1 MDLDPTLYSPHNDTP
16 PRSPSP
22 PAASTPLPPVTLP
35 SAPRPSV
42 SPSVSRVFQKKQSDS
57 PPTMSGGL
65 DLSVPPSPR
74 GGRGQESSL
83 RVGPQDDARDT
94 ASARDNI
101 LNLVSAG
108 QRALGSPSSFSTP
121 SLAMFMGGGAQRR
134 THRVGTGM
142 TEQEKEETER
152 LEREM
157 AATRAKWGDK
167 GAQAADAEPPRGG
180 MSLADLMKGGKS
192 DSTSS
197 PVAAKVAQRFQ
208 PETSRDTSAGSAAPA
223 QTSVEEPAA
232 QQPLVEA
239 KNVSRS
245 PPAAEVPAPE
255 KTTSAPVP
263 TAESRSPHAAASAE
277 PETATL
283 PRSAS
288 FGLGA
293 GNTLTR
299 LQSSNIVADRLKW
312 TEAMAQPGSADAP
325 PAAAAAP
332 PSPEK
337 RRSVLERWGRDEP
350 NSATPASPSRQR
362 SFVFDAGAPR
372 EELRKSPEVLDG
384 AKGHEKA
391 TSPAAAPASSPPLE
405 TAPAAKAGYTKP
417 TWSAAPIGVK
427 DPSKP
432 LSPPPVEDE
441 PTSPE
446 VRHTRGVALPGLSSA
461 PASKPVP
468 SPSARPAPLASPSA
482 PPESPVRTR
491 TTSTPTA
498 AAMAEPPASPGGRP
512 SVRAAA
518 MRWGQTAA
526 QSAAEKSE
534 ALQALKA
541 SYGVKVVPARG
552 QTMPAPGSLQQQQ
565 KRSEFDVP
573 PKSKSVEVPA
583 PAPALSFAREKK
595 AVEPAPA
602 PAPAPASV
610 ASPAPLKPSPSAAPT
625 PKAAPAASPAS
636 AKPAARTLVDDVVSA
651 VLAPRDVAHL
661 PPGETLSL
669 DIFHLNSPS
678 DDPHPIDHNHM
689 LFSSEV
695 VGIVYR
701 AAAPA
706 GADEDEDAVLTRTW
720 VWRGRDAQPT
730 PRTEERI
737 ARLAEKT
744 GTRPVEVQAG
754 KEGAELAEAF
764 AGQLTVCRGRR
775 DDFDHL
781 AAHMFLVQSHDG
793 AAFVEEADV
802 SIRTLCSGY
811 ATVFSSLGEVYA
823 WLGEGST
830 DLERHTACEFAESLA
845 DGRSVAVLAEGEET
859 ALFWHQLAAD
869 AGAEYASAH
878 YWRYRSIHPQTASLV
893 RFSPSGSTPFSL
905 VPSLELSPSHVSL
918 LDGGF
923 AEHWV
928 VVPEAVLAD
937 KKGDVELA
945 LEAAEKL
952 SAKWE
957 ERGFGARTPFHVLLT
972 PSLIPRD
979 LPFLS
984 RSLDFSPLNDG
995 AATPRKMRVYTAQEA
1010 REELL

>member
-1 MDLDPTLYSPHNDTP
+1 
-16 PRSPSP
+16 
-22 PAASTPLPPVTLP
+22 
-35 SAPRPSV
+35 
-42 SPSVSRVFQKKQSDS
+42 
-57 PPTMSGGL
+57 
-65 DLSVPPSPR
+65 
-74 GGRGQESSL
+74 
-83 RVGPQDDARDT
+83 
-94 ASARDNI
+94 
-101 LNLVSAG
+101 
-108 QRALGSPSSFSTP
+108 
-121 SLAMFMGGGAQRR
+121 
-134 THRVGTGM
+134 M

-255 KTTSAPVP
+255 KSTSAPVP
-263 TAESRSPHAAASAE
+263 TAESRSPHVAASAE

-362 SFVFDAGAPR
+362 SFVLDTGAPR

-405 TAPAAKAGYTKP
+405 TVPAAKAGYTKP

-491 TTSTPTA
+491 TTSTPTSA
-498 AAMAEPPASPGGRP
+498 AEPPASPGGRP

-602 PAPAPASV
+602 PAPAPV
-610 ASPAPLKPSPSAAPT
+610 ASPAPLKPSPGAAPT
-625 PKAAPAASPAS
+625 PKAAPTASPGS
-636 AKPAARTLVDDVVSA
+636 AKPAARTLADDVVSA

-706 GADEDEDAVLTRTW
+706 GADEDEDEVLTRTW

-764 AGQLTVCRGRR
+764 AGQLTVCRVRLLIALPPTVSVLTMSRSLPQGRR

-802 SIRTLCSGY
+802 VRRCLLVC
-811 ATVFSSLGEVYA
+811 SSL
-823 WLGEGST
+823 
-830 DLERHTACEFAESLA
+830 
-845 DGRSVAVLAEGEET
+845 
-859 ALFWHQLAAD
+859 
-869 AGAEYASAH
+869 
-878 YWRYRSIHPQTASLV
+878 
-893 RFSPSGSTPFSL
+893 
-905 VPSLELSPSHVSL
+905 
-918 LDGGF
+918 
-923 AEHWV
+923 
-928 VVPEAVLAD
+928 
-937 KKGDVELA
+937 
-945 LEAAEKL
+945 
-952 SAKWE
+952 
-957 ERGFGARTPFHVLLT
+957 AR
-972 PSLIPRD
+972 
-979 LPFLS
+979 
-984 RSLDFSPLNDG
+984 
-995 AATPRKMRVYTAQEA
+995 
-1010 REELL
+1010 